1 MNHGMP
7 YVTGPVDPRM
17 QAHLYG
23 GYVQPVINQGI
34 QQYYDAYGN
43 IQYYQQQYY
52 PQQAYAY
59 PQQVYEQQVY
69 EQQVYE
75 QVPQPEL
82 EPEIDWREVLRR
94 VVDSK
99 CETVQTFDTHFKAY
113 LREFS
118 KLFTEKKIKEDDL
131 DQCALILQR
140 SPAFSA
146 IQTRPG
152 DEYKKALNEAQ
163 IQDHLVE
170 RLDKAAD
177 DLQLLLML
185 KVLRVCG
192 KRDEQTTG
200 KVRTMFKAM
209 AVSDVAFKCV
219 TERIMNQ
226 PYDSVMRLT
235 CLRLCHEMIRPTIVF
250 KILLTTYVTMDFL
263 NHLLSVIVEYSW
275 DEDESEY
282 GELDPYHNAFRIIT
296 SLSEQYL
303 VQGCPLEENPIHKNL
318 QIDYMQPK
326 RSFSKFGEKIFYIL
340 NRERDHRSVCQI
352 LMLLHSLIGSPIKED
367 QVLILYRND
376 LMVLIGILLRYLND
390 NDEEEGYVRVH
401 EYSIRLLEDLKN
413 NTDLCDSD
421 SVRMDGN
428 GGQNQRDQIYYTLK
442 RIIDHSSGHTLRL
455 AKRCWQVWFEEK
467 KTLLSPYGNPQH
479 ATSATSFGHV
489 DKNW

>member
-1 MNHGMP
+1 MVECRQEAN
-7 YVTGPVDPRM
+7 
-17 QAHLYG
+17 
-23 GYVQPVINQGI
+23 
-34 QQYYDAYGN
+34 N
-43 IQYYQQQYY
+43 IT
-52 PQQAYAY
+52 
-59 PQQVYEQQVY
+59 
-69 EQQVYE
+69 
-75 QVPQPEL
+75 
-82 EPEIDWREVLRR
+82 VLRR

-250 KILLTTYVTMDFL
+250 KILL
-263 NHLLSVIVEYSW
+263 S
-275 DEDESEY
+275 
-282 GELDPYHNAFRIIT
+282 
-296 SLSEQYL
+296 
-303 VQGCPLEENPIHKNL
+303 
-318 QIDYMQPK
+318 
-326 RSFSKFGEKIFYIL
+326 
-340 NRERDHRSVCQI
+340 
-352 LMLLHSLIGSPIKED
+352 
-367 QVLILYRND
+367 
-376 LMVLIGILLRYLND
+376 
-390 NDEEEGYVRVH
+390 
-401 EYSIRLLEDLKN
+401 EYSIADNEKHLQL
-413 NTDLCDSD
+413 TD
-421 SVRMDGN
+421 R
-428 GGQNQRDQIYYTLK
+428 
-442 RIIDHSSGHTLRL
+442 
-455 AKRCWQVWFEEK
+455 
-467 KTLLSPYGNPQH
+467 
-479 ATSATSFGHV
+479 
-489 DKNW
+489 